1 MCLNNNYTQK
11 HNTMKT
17 MKFKKKNIHLILCK
31 FKTQYIFLKLSN
43 FGGLNL
49 QPHAHYP
56 NNLTTIPQV
65 LLLINSKENIY
76 KLK

>member
-1 MCLNNNYTQK
+1 
-11 HNTMKT
+11 
-17 MKFKKKNIHLILCK
+17 MKFKKRRSIHLILCK

-43 FGGLNL
+43 LRGLNL
-49 QPHAHYP
+49 QPHGHYP

-65 LLLINSKENIY
+65 LLMINSKENIY